1 MMTLEDFKTAIYII
15 YSVAFF
21 FALLVAL
28 KTDFRNTNTP
38 NYLNFVLVCVLSSSL
53 FILFANRS
61 ILVGTDT
68 GLMMKLYNNYERI
81 LDNREPLYRYLIV
94 LLHYFTNAQG
104 YLAFIAFLYFG
115 NILLF
120 IYNRENAVN
129 RYLFFFFF
137 ICMSF
142 FLPLGINIA
151 RQGVSLMFFLNAIDY
166 FHRKQWKA
174 TIIFLLAS
182 LFFHTTAAIAIAVFL
197 MAMFSAKRKKIFLPI
212 LFFIICTILSILNI
226 NVFQALAG
234 GIGINALDV
243 RASGYLQKE
252 TYGYEVGFR
261 PTFFLYNLVFAMIGF
276 FSMRYAQRYGMIE
289 MSEKLRLYVCYF
301 LYASGLFFLAFAIP
315 FSDRWGLF
323 SWIFIPFFF
332 EPFFKSGG
340 RHFAILSVLFSVG
353 LFLLFQFVLSK

>member
-1 MMTLEDFKTAIYII
+1 MTLEDFKTAIYLI

-21 FALLVAL
+21 FAVLVAL
-28 KTDFRNTNTP
+28 KTDIKNVNTP
-38 NYLNFVLVCVLSSSL
+38 NYLNYFLVCIVSLVLFL
-53 FILFANRS
+53 LFANRS

-68 GLMMKLYNNYERI
+68 GLMMLIYNNYDRI
-81 LDNREPLYRYLIV
+81 LDNREPLYRYLFI
-94 LLHYFTNAQG
+94 LLHYFTDAQG
-104 YLAFIAFLYFG
+104 YLAFIAILYFG

-120 IYNRENAVN
+120 IRNRENTVN
-129 RYLFFFFF
+129 QYLFFFFF

-151 RQGVSLMFFLNAIDY
+151 RQGVSLMFFLNAVDY
-166 FHRKQWKA
+166 FWRKRWKTMTA
-174 TIIFLLAS
+174 LLLGS
-182 LFFHTTAAIAIAVFL
+182 LFFHTTAAIAIAVFIL
-197 MAMFSAKRKKIFLPI
+197 ALFSSKRKRLILPVS
-212 LFFIICTILSILNI
+212 FFVICTILSVLNI

-234 GIGINALDV
+234 GVGIDALDV
-243 RASGYLQKE
+243 RATGYLQKE

-261 PTFFLYNLVFAMIGF
+261 PTFFLYNLVFGLIGF
-276 FSMRYAQRYGMIE
+276 FSVRYAQRYGMAE
-289 MSEKLRLYVCYF
+289 MAERLRLYLCYF

-332 EPFFKSGG
+332 EPFFKVGG
-340 RHFAILSVLFSVG
+340 RHFAVLSVFFSAG